1 MNEAKRWMEELAARL
16 GYTVVPNWR
25 MPRRS
30 SAEYLKRLFDWLRID
45 LVLDVG
51 ANLGQFRDYLRLE
64 VGYTGKL
71 ISWEPVPAIAQ
82 LLRKRAAGETEWR
95 VIECALGRA
104 PGRVNLHVTRS
115 SQFSSIHRPTAEAAA
130 GFQAMTQYED
140 TEVEVRT
147 LAGEFR
153 QIEDWSR
160 GRRVYL
166 KLDTQGNDLDVL
178 EGAGDAL
185 EAVDALQSEVA
196 VRPIYEGVPELTQSL
211 TRIRALGF
219 EPSGV
224 FPNNEGHF
232 PWLLELDM
240 HFVARR
246 HMPPSF
252 IAQTGALLHQK

>member
-1 MNEAKRWMEELAARL
+1 MNEAKRWMAELASRL

-25 MPRRS
+25 MSGRPA
-30 SAEYLKRLFDWLRID
+30 AEYLRRLFDWLKID

-71 ISWEPVPAIAQ
+71 ISWEPVPAIAER
-82 LLRKRAAGETEWR
+82 LRKKAAGDSEWR

-104 PGRVNLHVTRS
+104 PGRVNLHVTRLAM
-115 SQFSSIHRPTAEAAA
+115 FSSIHRPTAEAAA
-130 GFQAMTQYED
+130 RFGTMTEYED

-147 LAGEFR
+147 LANEFR
-153 QIEDWSR
+153 RVEDWAR

-196 VRPIYEGVPELTQSL
+196 VRPIYEGVPELAQSL
-211 TRIRALGF
+211 ARIRALGF

-246 HMPPSF
+246 LMPPASS
-252 IAQTGALLHQK
+252 GGL

>member
-1 MNEAKRWMEELAARL
+1 
-16 GYTVVPNWR
+16 
-25 MPRRS
+25 
-30 SAEYLKRLFDWLRID
+30 
-45 LVLDVG
+45 
-51 ANLGQFRDYLRLE
+51 
-64 VGYTGKL
+64 
-71 ISWEPVPAIAQ
+71 
-82 LLRKRAAGETEWR
+82 

-104 PGRVNLHVTRS
+104 LGRVNLHVTRS
-115 SQFSSIHRPTAEAAA
+115 SQFSSIHSPTAEAAT

-140 TEVEVRT
+140 TEVEFRT
-147 LAGEFR
+147 LASEFR

-185 EAVDALQSEVA
+185 QSEVA
-196 VRPIYEGVPELTQSL
+196 VRPIYESVPELTQSL
-211 TRIRALGF
+211 TRIRVLGF

-252 IAQTGALLHQK
+252 IAQTGAPLRQK